1 MSSPKQTKQEEP
13 TNFKYP
19 NRCSKFWNVEKQ
31 KDEWKQYL
39 GAGHYCSPEMIEE
52 EEICCYKTGEI
63 CPETGYSFTECD
75 LCGDGILEEDEEETE
90 QKLCA
95 MDLLSSRVVDLVNEI
110 NNLNDSVL
118 NVDKSIWGAMTTEEV
133 DNTYN
138 NKNSKWYDDW
148 GNKSFNILF
157 NIKQR

>member
-1 MSSPKQTKQEEP
+1 MSTQQ
-13 TNFKYP
+13 
-19 NRCSKFWNVEKQ
+19 
-31 KDEWKQYL
+31 
-39 GAGHYCSPEMIEE
+39 
-52 EEICCYKTGEI
+52 
-63 CPETGYSFTECD
+63 
-75 LCGDGILEEDEEETE
+75 E

-138 NKNSKWYDDW
+138 NENSKWYDDW

-157 NIKQR
+157 NIEQR